1 MRPLSNHTSLYTSL
15 PPNVSPTPS
24 LSLSSSSHL
33 RNLLRLHPL
42 KRLTPRRTIF
52 HINLRI
58 RLGLLLIH
66 SSALDEHDSWHSFD
80 ISDHDCGAFAA
91 VFVVHALAGV
101 ARSGEE
107 EVGAGELF
115 ELYRMKRL
123 VHRGE

>member
-1 MRPLSNHTSLYTSL
+1 MSPDAAAFQPHLLIRLFYT
-15 PPNVSPTPS
+15 PPF
-24 LSLSSSSHL
+24 SSSSHL
-33 RNLLRLHPL
+33 AHLLRLNPL

-66 SSALDEHDSWHSFD
+66 SSALDEHNSWHGFD
-80 ISDHDCGAFAA
+80 IRDHDCGAFAA

-101 ARSGEE
+101 AGSGEE

-123 VHRGE
+123 VYRRREGS